1 MVRLCVDK
9 YTQDNDAF
17 ASFPFPLSDFQK
29 YAIEA
34 IQTDKHVLITAH
46 TGSGKTLPAE
56 YAISFFLNEGK
67 RIIYTSPIKALSNQ
81 KYEDLSAKFP
91 EKIGLFTGDIT
102 RNPDAPVLIMTTE
115 ILRGKLRRDR
125 FDPESNHCSRFDMNV
140 ENDLGCVIFDEVH
153 YFSDRDRGIVWEEC
167 LMYLPRQVSLV
178 LLSATLANPE
188 SFANWIEN
196 KRHDDGKEVYLIPTN
211 FRVVPLKH
219 YGYITIK
226 EGDLKWMKD
235 KDKEKYSE
243 YKDVFNALIPL
254 KENDFDIDNR
264 KQLASV
270 KSYMFNKNFNISPKH
285 VLNTVLKML
294 YDEDMTP
301 CVCFVLNKELLERYA
316 NSIEHVFFEPEEK
329 IPNIIED
336 ECRHILQSIDNK
348 DEYMV
353 LPQYTSLINMLKR
366 GVAIHHASMLPVMR
380 EMVEKLYVKGYIK
393 VLFCTET
400 FAVGINMP
408 VKTTVMTSLSKFDGS
423 SKRYFLPSEYTQMAG
438 RAGRRGIDTVGH
450 VIHLNN
456 MFDMLELVDYRT
468 LMCGTGVTL
477 SSKYGITYD
486 AILFNAKKGIDI
498 DAIVNAT
505 NNSYINMAIDAEYR
519 ELIKQKEQCE
529 ATMLVEPYGYNDV
542 TMQEYFTILEQS
554 KTVSGNARKKV
565 YKQLNKL
572 EKEVDEYHK
581 QYHEKKMVRDKEL
594 YSLTNKIHNLNV
606 HFQNQVLSTV
616 SALVEMEYIKDDK
629 LTLKGE
635 IALSIQELPGT
646 VFAELFV
653 NENLDN
659 LKPHDLVKLFSLYN
673 NVPDH
678 EGEDHEESGH
688 LSHCI
693 QQLKSY
699 HDNIINISSRYQIVP
714 FKDEINFKML
724 CIGDWYHVD
733 NEHDA
738 ITFINN
744 LQIPIGDFAKGV
756 LKVINIIPEMV
767 KVAEITHNLELLNK
781 LNGIPEKLSKFF
793 ITNQSL
799 YV

>member
-9 YTQDNDAF
+9 YTLDNDAF
-17 ASFPFPLSDFQK
+17 TSFPFPLSDFQK

-34 IQTDKHVLITAH
+34 IQNDKHVLITAH

-56 YAISFFLNEGK
+56 YAISYFLDKGK
-67 RIIYTSPIKALSNQ
+67 RVIYTSPIKALSNQ
-81 KYEDLSAKFP
+81 KYEDLSVKFP
-91 EKIGLFTGDIT
+91 GKIGLLTGDIT
-102 RNPDAPVLIMTTE
+102 RYPDAPVLIMTTE

-125 FDPESNHCSRFDMNV
+125 FDPESNHCSRFNMDI

-196 KRHDDGKEVYLIPTN
+196 KRHNNGKEVYLIPTN

-226 EGDLKWMKD
+226 EGDLKWMKE
-235 KDKEKYSE
+235 KDKVKYSE
-243 YKDVFNALIPL
+243 YKDIFNTLIPL
-254 KENDFDIDNR
+254 KENDFNVDNR
-264 KQLASV
+264 KKLASI
-270 KSYMFNKNFNISPKH
+270 KSCMFDKNFNISPKH
-285 VLNTVLKML
+285 VLNIMLKML
-294 YDEDMTP
+294 YNEDMTP
-301 CVCFVLNKELLERYA
+301 CVCFVLNKEILERYA

-329 IPNIIED
+329 IPIEE
-336 ECRHILQSIDNK
+336 ECRHILQSIDNRN
-348 DEYMV
+348 EYMV

-366 GVAIHHASMLPVMR
+366 GVAIHHASMLPVLR

-408 VKTTVMTSLSKFDGS
+408 VKTTIMTSLSKFDGS
-423 SKRYFLPSEYTQMAG
+423 GKRYFLPSEYTQMAG

-456 MFDMLELVDYRT
+456 MFDMLELVDYKT

-477 SSKYGITYD
+477 SSKYTVTYD

-505 NNSYINMAIDAEYR
+505 NNSYVNMAIDAEYKS
-519 ELIKQKEQCE
+519 LIQQKEQYS
-529 ATMLVEPYGYNDV
+529 ADVEPEGYNSE
-542 TMQEYFTILEQS
+542 TLEQYFVLLDQS
-554 KTVSGNARKKV
+554 KIVGGNARKKV

-572 EKEVDEYHK
+572 EKEVNEHHK
-581 QYHEKKMVRDKEL
+581 QYYEKKREKEKDL
-594 YSLTNKIHNLNV
+594 AILNNKIHNLNTY
-606 HFQNQVLSTV
+606 FRNQVTLTTT
-616 SALVEMEYIKDDK
+616 ALVEMDYINDNK

-653 NENLDN
+653 NEQLDK
-659 LKPHDLVKLFSLYN
+659 LESWELVKLFSIYN

-678 EGEDHEESGH
+678 DNENHNESNN
-688 LSHCI
+688 LEHCI
-693 QQLKSY
+693 NQVKTY
-699 HDNIINISSRYQIVP
+699 HENIINTSSKYQIIP
-714 FKDEINFKML
+714 FKDEINFKLM
-724 CIGDWYHVD
+724 CIGDWYHVND
-733 NEHDA
+733 ENSA
-738 ITFINN
+738 IDFVNHLN
-744 LQIPIGDFAKGV
+744 IPIGDFAKGV
-756 LKVINIIPEMV
+756 LKVINIIPEMI

-781 LNGIPEKLSKFF
+781 LNNIPEKLSKFF